1 MECVLIARLP
11 QQIVLAIINVSHQLA
26 RSLSALY
33 TISLPS
39 LTLLVQF
46 SKALGEQGC
55 ITQLTSFESLGPR
68 YFVP

>member
-1 MECVLIARLP
+1 MCPDSQVASADRVGNN
-11 QQIVLAIINVSHQLA
+11 QCKSQLA
-26 RSLSALY
+26 RSLSAY

-39 LTLLVQF
+39 LTLLVRF

>member
-26 RSLSALY
+26 RSLSAY

-39 LTLLVQF
+39 LTLLVRF